1 MYFLVQ
7 TCIWNVNVY
16 KHCLEWNA
24 CQAFTV
30 YSAACM
36 CTCTHNQAK
45 THCTHI
51 HLWSSCAHTQ
61 SDQPPLPP
69 YCLLY
74 IVKSYCRYYV
84 AAPFTPVFSLSSGHY
99 NLLRIN
105 TLVYC
110 DGNSSLGQRIQ
121 NTQKSKDKEM
131 TLILKSKINLH
142 ILSQLH
148 SYRGISQ
155 QDGGLT

>member
-1 MYFLVQ
+1 
-7 TCIWNVNVY
+7 
-16 KHCLEWNA
+16 
-24 CQAFTV
+24 
-30 YSAACM
+30 M
-36 CTCTHNQAK
+36 CTNIVWNEMHAK
-45 THCTHI
+45 PSLFTALHACVHVHTIRQRHTVHTYTSG
-51 HLWSSCAHTQ
+51 HLAHTQ

-131 TLILKSKINLH
+131 TLILKSKINFH